1 MDNVARI
8 LTHLGGIGQ
17 KDSVRGPMAL
27 HFRRAYAGDAEQ
39 LVAVINAAFR
49 KAESYIINRDR
60 VDLELVDSLLAKGEF
75 LVAEDETALAGCV
88 YLELRGDRAYLGL
101 LAVAPE
107 RQKGGVGSMLMREAE
122 QRCARAGCR
131 FMDLRII
138 DLRKDNHAFYKRRGY
153 VETGTEPFRP
163 DLETKLPCH
172 FVNMSKPL
180 A

>member
-1 MDNVARI
+1 MMAR
-8 LTHLGGIGQ
+8 TGP

-27 HFRRAYAGDAEQ
+27 HCRPAQACDAEL

-49 KAESYIINRDR
+49 KAESYIIDRDR

-101 LAVAPE
+101 LSVAPE

-138 DLRKDNHAFYKRRGY
+138 DLRKDNHAFYTRRGY

-172 FVNMSKPL
+172 FVNMSKPI